1 MRRCSVNSF
10 DLSLAGALARRL
22 REPENKGPQP
32 VAADRPWAQVP
43 PVAAE
48 PAPAA
53 PGPIVD
59 LHAPPLE
66 LESWEVFLAWSLEL
80 CRARAGFVVD
90 PQGFVVATR
99 GNVPTDHFDGLGAEL
114 AYAMEQLDRI
124 DAEAGSLLSI
134 ELQFASRRLL
144 AMRVSRR
151 EDGSF
156 VIGYVGSRPLGDDV
170 RNVIARQVAHSLDRL
185 T

>member
-1 MRRCSVNSF
+1 MKRCSVNSF
-10 DLSLAGALARRL
+10 DLGRAGELTRQLRQPGLAVSAPARPEPVRLLA
-22 REPENKGPQP
+22 QI
-32 VAADRPWAQVP
+32 AAAP
-43 PVAAE
+43 PAA
-48 PAPAA
+48 AA
-53 PGPIVD
+53 PGPVLD

-66 LESWEVFLAWSLEL
+66 LESWEAFLAWSLEL

-134 ELQFASRRLL
+134 ELQFASRRLM
-144 AMRVSRR
+144 AMRVAK
-151 EDGSF
+151 EAKGSF
-156 VIGYVGSRPLGDDV
+156 VIGYVGSRPLGDEI
-170 RNVIARQVAHSLDRL
+170 RTAITRQVAHSLDRL
-185 T
+185 M

>member
-1 MRRCSVNSF
+1 MKRCSVNSY
-10 DLSLAGALARRL
+10 DLGRAGDLTRQLRRPGSAGQAPVL
-22 REPENKGPQP
+22 REPPRLQAQPPATQP
-32 VAADRPWAQVP
+32 VP
-43 PVAAE
+43 P
-48 PAPAA
+48 
-53 PGPIVD
+53 PGPVVD

-134 ELQFASRRLL
+134 ELQFASRRLM
-144 AMRVSRR
+144 AMRVSK
-151 EDGSF
+151 ESAGSF
-156 VIGYVGSRPLGDDV
+156 VVGYVGSRPLGDEI
-170 RNVIARQVAHSLDRL
+170 RTAIARQVTHSLDRL
-185 T
+185 I

>member
-1 MRRCSVNSF
+1 MKRCSVNLY
-10 DLSLAGALARRL
+10 DLGRASDLTRQLRQPGLPGQAPAL
-22 REPENKGPQP
+22 REPVRPLTKTTSVSPAQP
-32 VAADRPWAQVP
+32 SPD
-43 PVAAE
+43 
-48 PAPAA
+48 PA
-53 PGPIVD
+53 VD

-134 ELQFASRRLL
+134 ELQFASRRLM
-144 AMRVSRR
+144 AMRVPKESA
-151 EDGSF
+151 GSF
-156 VIGYVGSRPLGDDV
+156 VIGYVGSRPLGDEI
-170 RNVIARQVAHSLDRL
+170 RTAIARQVTHSLDRL
-185 T
+185 I

>member
-1 MRRCSVNSF
+1 MRRCSVNSS
-10 DLSLAGALARRL
+10 DLNRAGELTRRL
-22 REPENKGPQP
+22 SQPGGGQALLTPELSRLP
-32 VAADRPWAQVP
+32 AQP
-43 PVAAE
+43 PVVTAT
-48 PAPAA
+48 PALPSPA
-53 PGPIVD
+53 VD

-80 CRARAGFVVD
+80 CRARAAFVVD

-124 DAEAGSLLSI
+124 DTEAGSLLSI
-134 ELQFASRRLL
+134 ELQFASRRLM
-144 AMRVSRR
+144 AMRVSGDR
-151 EDGSF
+151 DNSF
-156 VIGYVGSRPLGDDV
+156 VIGYVGSRPLADEI
-170 RNVIARQVAHSLDRL
+170 RNAIARQVTHSLGRL

>member
-1 MRRCSVNSF
+1 
-10 DLSLAGALARRL
+10 
-22 REPENKGPQP
+22 
-32 VAADRPWAQVP
+32 
-43 PVAAE
+43 
-48 PAPAA
+48 
-53 PGPIVD
+53 VD

-134 ELQFASRRLL
+134 ELQFASRRLM
-144 AMRVSRR
+144 AMRASKESV
-151 EDGSF
+151 GSF
-156 VIGYVGSRPLGDDV
+156 VVGYVGSRPLGDDI
-170 RNVIARQVAHSLDRL
+170 RTAITRQVTHSLDRL
-185 T
+185 I